1 MKTIMTQIQTLTLSS
16 SLRIS
21 MKDRVSKNEVSDF
34 KKKWCDENQIIADI
48 ISNALS
54 DFFVPPILDVGAGL
68 GDIAYNAL
76 PAKKV
81 VCIDVNNVTEEDYPL
96 ADKHERLQI
105 DFFDYQ
111 PTQMINT
118 VFISHTLQ
126 FLDED
131 MVRLNDKLKDIDPQ
145 SVILVVNKND
155 DFMGKL
161 VDWSKNHNENSNPEV
176 SVEGFPKGYGLDRKK
191 EFKTTLFCDSFD
203 RLAEQISYLML
214 IDLVGPTKSKLIDF
228 MKSHLPKP
236 EFTFNQEFKIYQKDE
251 ER

>member
-1 MKTIMTQIQTLTLSS
+1 MKTIMTQIPTLILSN

-48 ISNALS
+48 ISNDLS
-54 DFFVPPILDVGAGL
+54 EFFVPPVLDVGAGL
-68 GDIAYNAL
+68 GDIVYNAL
-76 PAKKV
+76 PDKKV
-81 VCIDVNNVTEEDYPL
+81 ICIDVNNVTEEDYPL

-105 DFFDYQ
+105 DFFDYR
-111 PTQMINT
+111 PTQKINT

-131 MVRLNDKLKDIDPQ
+131 VVRLNDKITEIDPQ
-145 SVILVVNKND
+145 SVILVVNKNN
-155 DFMGKL
+155 DFMGRL
-161 VDWSKNHNENSNPEV
+161 VDWSKNHFENPNPEI
-176 SVEGFPKGYGLDRKK
+176 SVAGFPKDYVVDRTK
-191 EFKTTLFCDSFD
+191 EFKTTLFCDSYE

-214 IDLVGPTKSKLIDF
+214 IDLVGSTKSKLIAF
-228 MKSHLPKP
+228 LKNYLPKP
-236 EFTFNQEFKIYQKDE
+236 EFIFNQEFKIYQKDE

>member
-1 MKTIMTQIQTLTLSS
+1 MKTIMTQIPTSTLSS

-34 KKKWCDENQIIADI
+34 KNKWCDENQIIADI
-48 ISNALS
+48 ISNDLS
-54 DFFVPPILDVGAGL
+54 DFFVPPVLDVGAGL

-76 PAKKV
+76 PHKKV
-81 VCIDVNNVTEEDYPL
+81 ICIDVNNVTEEDYPL

-105 DFFDYQ
+105 DFFDYR
-111 PTQMINT
+111 PTQKINT

-131 MVRLNDKLKDIDPQ
+131 VEKLNDKLKKIDPQ
-145 SVILVVNKND
+145 NVILVVNKND

-161 VDWSKNHNENSNPEV
+161 VDWSKNHYENPNPEV
-176 SVEGFPKGYGLDRKK
+176 SVAGFPEGYGLDHTK
-191 EFKTTLFCDSFD
+191 EFKATLFCDSFE

-214 IDLVGPTKSKLIDF
+214 IDFVGPTKSKLIAF
-228 MKSHLPKP
+228 LKSHLPKP